1 MEVVLIVE
9 KRGGGTSSVL
19 VAVESSCGDNISASD
34 ICEVKAGGAMLEDW
48 LVG

>member
-1 MEVVLIVE
+1 MEVLLIVE
-9 KRGGGTSSVL
+9 KRGGGMLFVL
-19 VAVESSCGDNISASD
+19 IAVEGSCGDNISVLD